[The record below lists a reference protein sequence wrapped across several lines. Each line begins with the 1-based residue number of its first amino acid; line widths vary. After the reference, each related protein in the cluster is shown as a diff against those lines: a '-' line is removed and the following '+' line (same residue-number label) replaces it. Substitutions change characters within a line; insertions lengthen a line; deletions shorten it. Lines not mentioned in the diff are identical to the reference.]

1 MFNRKNKIIK
11 QLQEQTDKNLNEMIN
26 MQKEINILKISDEA
40 WARTTNILLIRLIE
54 LDKMYKDACNYIL
67 ESIKNKPTKK

>member
-54 LDKMYKDACNYIL
+54 LDKMYKDACSYIL